1 LVGTIEQVVYK
12 DAPNESAY
20 LVKLLQSLKPELSV
34 VPLHIGADHILQHN
48 ARELDNKYIPSPCD
62 PDGPPGPVG
71 PTAPYLVYDD
81 PLGPIDPLKFSAI
94 LAVNTFDVINDARL
108 AILALVT
115 DTAKFI
121 LLNGYDCILNQ
132 THKYM
137 PPLGQPTHWYH
148 LSPPKQKLL

>member
-121 LLNGYDCILNQ
+121 LLNGYDCISNLC
-132 THKYM
+132 
-137 PPLGQPTHWYH
+137 
-148 LSPPKQKLL
+148 

>member
-1 LVGTIEQVVYK
+1 VKILQSLVGTIEQVVYK
-12 DAPNESAY
+12 DSPNESAY
-20 LVKLLQSLKPELSV
+20 LVRLLQSLKPELSL
-34 VPLHIGADHILQHN
+34 VPRHIGADHILQHN

-62 PDGPPGPVG
+62 PDGPMGPVG

-94 LAVNTFDVINDARL
+94 LDVNTFDNTNDARL

-121 LLNGYDCILNQ
+121 LLNGYDCIN
-132 THKYM
+132 
-137 PPLGQPTHWYH
+137 
-148 LSPPKQKLL
+148 